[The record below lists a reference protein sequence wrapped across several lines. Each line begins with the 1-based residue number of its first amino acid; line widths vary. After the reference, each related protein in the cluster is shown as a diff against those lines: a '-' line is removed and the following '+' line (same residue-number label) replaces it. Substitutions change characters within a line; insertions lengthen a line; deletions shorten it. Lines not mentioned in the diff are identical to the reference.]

1 LAKSITK
8 RVFLVD
14 DNRTIRSLLRSLIEI
29 GGFTICAEAENGFEA
44 IEKASQCGCD
54 LILLDLDMPVIN
66 GLEAAAILKKQLP
79 YCKIILFTLH
89 SDSVNSILAEE
100 MGVDRVIAKPD
111 GMTKLLDAMRDVLGL
126 APPSLIGPLQISSDL
141 PVTEIQ
147 SPQLTADSDGKPPE

>member
-1 LAKSITK
+1 MTK

-29 GGFTICAEAENGFEA
+29 GGFTICAEAENGLEA

-54 LILLDLDMPVIN
+54 LILLDLDMPVMN
-66 GLEAAAILKKQLP
+66 GLEAAAMLKKQLP
-79 YCKIILFTLH
+79 YIKIILFTLH

-126 APPSLIGPLQISSDL
+126 APPSLIGPLHISPDL

-147 SPQLTADSDGKPPE
+147 SPQHTADSDGKPPE